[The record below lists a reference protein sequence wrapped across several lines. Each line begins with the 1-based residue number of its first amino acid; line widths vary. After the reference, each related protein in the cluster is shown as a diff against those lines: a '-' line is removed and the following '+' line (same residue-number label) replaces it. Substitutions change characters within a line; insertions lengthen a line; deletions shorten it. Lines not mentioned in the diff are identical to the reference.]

1 MADARV
7 RIILEDECYGGFVTG
22 DTWVVVVPVRRSYSN
37 RPHDVVRAVGEAAG
51 MFVESVIRD
60 RDAIDKKLTEL
71 EARDA

>member
-1 MADARV
+1 MAEACV
-7 RIILEDECYGGFVTG
+7 RIVLDDEAGGG
-22 DTWVVVVPVRRSYSN
+22 NTWVVVVPVRRSYAN

-71 EARDA
+71 ESRNG